1 MPFNF
6 AQSLKTYSS
15 YSMWLWSSVY
25 HIHRVSNRR
34 SIVLAIFHCRQIYNI
49 GLNTEKSFS
58 RLETENDVSYLI
70 DFSGLMTIQSYSMTI
85 ILIYPSGIV
94 SSALSVFG
102 GPAGAIAATVLDLVS
117 SIFGCFSEG
126 SQEEPQVW
134 FWIST
139 SRALKKFSMLM

>member
-58 RLETENDVSYLI
+58 RLEIENDVSYLV
-70 DFSGLMTIQSYSMTI
+70 DFSGLMIIPNYSTTIFLFMRACVFECRSVLLRCHFKGDYLPHIWHSRIMLTNVHLANLFQIKKISRTI
-85 ILIYPSGIV
+85 
-94 SSALSVFG
+94 
-102 GPAGAIAATVLDLVS
+102 
-117 SIFGCFSEG
+117 
-126 SQEEPQVW
+126 
-134 FWIST
+134 
-139 SRALKKFSMLM
+139 